1 VAVTEGR
8 YAEFDGQREKGF
20 SEDYWVI
27 NSKNACKAWLMI
39 MNDRNDM
46 VKHICPETLSAIDG
60 VNNNR
65 NNRNMSKKFDTVNA
79 LIEDL
84 NA

>member
-46 VKHICPETLSAIDG
+46 VKHICSETLSAIDD
-60 VNNNR
+60 VN